1 MTPSKLMMMVLVWT
15 GIGIFTNPSL
25 LRAQSAQAEI
35 PSTCGISTNIFG
47 LATLNP
53 TLDLEYSIY
62 KSLTIGGTIWWEV
75 RDVEDRWGE
84 LKLTYYPSGTAMRNF
99 GISLTGGFHTAW
111 KEADAKP
118 EILDSESSATM
129 GILASYSWRFLANK
143 RLILSPVIGAKKAF
157 SNDFAVSPLMKLYP
171 GVKISFGYVF

>member
-1 MTPSKLMMMVLVWT
+1 MSATFA
-15 GIGIFTNPSL
+15 GIFTKTFKNDSFEINDDGPGLDRDRNFHEPIAPEGAVCSGRNPV
-25 LRAQSAQAEI
+25 
-35 PSTCGISTNIFG
+35 
-47 LATLNP
+47 
-53 TLDLEYSIY
+53 D
-62 KSLTIGGTIWWEV
+62 
-75 RDVEDRWGE
+75 
-84 LKLTYYPSGTAMRNF
+84 MRNF

-171 GVKISFGYVF
+171 EVKINFGYVF